1 MNIWMIIGL
10 ALGAGTVF
18 TDRVIHKIPNKL
30 AIVLLVV
37 AVILIIVG
45 FVVSRRTGV

>member
-10 ALGAGTVF
+10 ALGAGTIF

>member
-1 MNIWMIIGL
+1 MIIGL

-37 AVILIIVG
+37 DVILIIVG

>member
-30 AIVLLVV
+30 AVVLLVV

>member
-1 MNIWMIIGL
+1 MNNWMIIGL

-30 AIVLLVV
+30 AIVLLTV
-37 AVILIIVG
+37 AVILMFVG
-45 FVVSRRTGV
+45 FFVSRRSGV

>member
-1 MNIWMIIGL
+1 MIIGL
-10 ALGAGTVF
+10 ALGAGTIF

>member
-1 MNIWMIIGL
+1 MIIGL